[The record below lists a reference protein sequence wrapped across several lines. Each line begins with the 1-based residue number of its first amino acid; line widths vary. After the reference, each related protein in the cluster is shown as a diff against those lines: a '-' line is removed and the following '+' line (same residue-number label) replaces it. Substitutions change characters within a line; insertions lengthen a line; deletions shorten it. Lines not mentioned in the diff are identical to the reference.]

1 MSKAPAKTQI
11 VWFRLKLHA
20 CDTERMRG
28 TIEKEEN
35 GSTENLFFSSPSRIY
50 RAMAVRTN
58 ALAHCWVTW
67 VLLREVK
74 IPTLCCSGTNYSNV
88 MKLIFLGKVIY
99 DILS

>member
-35 GSTENLFFSSPSRIY
+35 GSTEKLFFSSPSLSIY
-50 RAMAVRTN
+50 LPRYGG
-58 ALAHCWVTW
+58 AHERSCS
-67 VLLREVK
+67 LL
-74 IPTLCCSGTNYSNV
+74 GN
-88 MKLIFLGKVIY
+88 LGFT
-99 DILS
+99 